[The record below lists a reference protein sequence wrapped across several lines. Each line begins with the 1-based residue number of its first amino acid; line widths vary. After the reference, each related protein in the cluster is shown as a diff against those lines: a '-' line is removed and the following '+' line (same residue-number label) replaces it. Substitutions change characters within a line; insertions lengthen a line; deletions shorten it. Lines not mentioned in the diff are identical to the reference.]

1 LICRSNNVE
10 KREDNSGISGDP
22 LQDSRVIKEAAR
34 LQDIY
39 FEKHLRGEKKLYPG
53 FFHFPD
59 GGNRI

>member
-39 FEKHLRGEKKLYPG
+39 FEKHLRGEEIISGILR
-53 FFHFPD
+53 FPD